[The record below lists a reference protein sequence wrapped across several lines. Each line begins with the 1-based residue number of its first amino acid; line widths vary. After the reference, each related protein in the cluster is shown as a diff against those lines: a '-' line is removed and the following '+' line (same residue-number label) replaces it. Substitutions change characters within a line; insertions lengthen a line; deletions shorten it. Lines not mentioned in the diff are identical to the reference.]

1 MIKTLAIIT
10 FAMFAFINISQA
22 GVRSIINTPNT
33 GDSIE
38 SGNDNTNYSSPEEL
52 TYDTPQNCPQAGYT
66 RHGCPAGYRPIGEC
80 PYESGYYMGCCQAQ
94 YQYRPE
100 DCTAAG
106 MKPST
111 SNCYGYYAC
120 EAIETAQ

>member
-1 MIKTLAIIT
+1 MIKILAIIT
-10 FAMFAFINISQA
+10 FSMFTFINISQA

-33 GDSIE
+33 GDSTE
-38 SGNDNTNYSSPEEL
+38 SSGDSNYYSSDEL
-52 TYDTPQNCPQAGYT
+52 TYDTPQTCPQAGYT

-80 PYESGYYMGCCQAQ
+80 PYESGYYLGCCQEQ

-106 MKPST
+106 MKPSAT
-111 SNCYGYYAC
+111 SCYGYYAC
-120 EAIETAQ
+120 ETIETAQ